1 MKIHIFSYE
10 DSILEYIAG
19 KLAGNSSDSRN
30 KDLSK
35 YALVFPG
42 KRPALYL
49 QDIFLRNFGIG
60 SKDCLPSMF
69 SIPEF
74 IGFIAEKSRGK
85 KAECDRINTPWFLYE
100 IIKYIQKNSLDF
112 GDLGFFKRINKFDDF
127 FFRGLQLFDAIN
139 ELDEGLI
146 DNKVIENIKSF
157 YSAYVPEN
165 IGRFYKHLSFIRDKF
180 HEKLKEKGLTTSGL
194 NYYDATDFLNNTPE
208 FISRKFEEF
217 EKIYFLGLSFPSNG
231 DVDIVKALVD
241 CGIAEFYIQI
251 ESLKDW
257 KDYLKNIVKKCEGE
271 EIEIVDLSKHVNSN
285 GLGLADDNSDSF
297 MKNSVLHLYEA
308 GDTHSELLIFKNVLE
323 GIGFNPEKTAVILL
337 DAATLLPFLYYTVKQ
352 INNLDYNITMG
363 YPLKRTPLYS
373 LIRLI
378 FNAQESA
385 VYDNNNT
392 LGQKYAA
399 RDYLNLIKHPY
410 VKTSI
415 GADKIAAINNIEKY
429 VLKKGDAFVRLAD
442 IEKDCFSGEYGGYK
456 QKQKREREGESE
468 IGNQSADKDAL
479 IAVNVIHE
487 YFFINFENNK
497 ITPMNFAENLLK
509 IIELISQN
517 NKNIFTH
524 GFSYKLIK
532 KTKESIDMF
541 QNSYFKDEL
550 LEKKSIFRLFMYYM
564 ENKSATFSG
573 IPLKGMQIMGI
584 LETRVLKF
592 DRVIIIDVN
601 ENILPPLKKIDP
613 ILPHPIRRKIGLTT
627 YGDYESMYRYHF
639 RRLISGSKETHIVY
653 VKNNKRIRSRLVE
666 EIIWENEKKTKSLDI
681 EGKII
686 PLGFKTKIFKNGKD
700 GGGFSID
707 KNDDILKELDDL
719 TSKLSASAI
728 DTYIN
733 CPARFY
739 YRYVLKLKETKHL
752 KAGIGADKIGIFV
765 HRALRGF
772 YEGIKRN
779 GYDIIYR
786 FLKDDGYFKDEI
798 CRAIEEPRNIAE
810 LGINVDFGE
819 YFIVKE
825 TAKKIL
831 YNFIKNDLKNCGT
844 DKYIWKI
851 IGLESEKE
859 AQFKIEDGAGG
870 IEKGREI
877 RLYGKIDRIDGYK
890 NRDIKSRGTVGAD
903 VANEGTERFLIIDYK
918 TGASSVMPD
927 IKKILNHGKGKPVCL
942 NKRGDIKELIKSF
955 QLPIY
960 LYLFKT
966 KQNIENYGSMDACL
980 NLTGLTGS
988 GKSSMPNEG
997 GHRLY
1002 LLGDKTAKNAANFD
1016 IDAEDLMEDI
1026 FLPSLRYIIGE
1037 ILNKDIPFIPDN
1049 FENRACEYCPYHLLC
1064 DKV

>member
-1 MKIHIFSYE
+1 MKIHVFSYE

-19 KLAGNSSDSRN
+19 ELAVNGSDSN

-49 QDIFLRNFGIG
+49 QDIFLRNFNIE

-69 SIPEF
+69 SISEF

-85 KAECDRINTPWFLYE
+85 KAECDRINAPWFLYE
-100 IIKYIQKNSLDF
+100 IIKYAQKNGLDF
-112 GDLGFFKRINKFDDF
+112 GDSGFFKKMNKFDDF

-139 ELDEGLI
+139 ELDEGLV
-146 DNKVIENIKSF
+146 DNKIIGNIKSF

-180 HEKLKEKGLTTSGL
+180 HEKLKEKDLTTSGL
-194 NYYDATDFLNNTPE
+194 NYYEATNFLNNTPE
-208 FISRKFEEF
+208 FISRKFQEF

-231 DVDIVKALVD
+231 EADIIKALVD

-251 ESLKDW
+251 ESLKDR
-257 KDYLKNIVKKCEGE
+257 KDYFKNIVKKCEGE
-271 EIEIVDLSKHVNSN
+271 EIEIVDLSKRVNPD
-285 GLGLADDNSDSF
+285 GLGLAADTPDSS
-297 MKNSVLHLYEA
+297 MKDSVLHLYEA
-308 GDTHSELLIFKNVLE
+308 GNTHSELLIFKNVLE

-337 DAATLLPFLYYTVKQ
+337 DAATLLPFLYYTVEQ

-373 LIRLI
+373 LIRFI

-385 VYDNNNT
+385 VYDNNST
-392 LGQKYAA
+392 LGRKYAA
-399 RDYLNLIKHPY
+399 KDYLNLIKHPY
-410 VKTSI
+410 VKASGGT
-415 GADKIAAINNIEKY
+415 DKITVINNIEKY
-429 VLKKGDAFVRLAD
+429 ILKKGDAFVRLAD
-442 IEKDCFSGEYGGYK
+442 IEKDCFSGEYGGYE
-456 QKQKREREGESE
+456 QKQGQGRESKSD
-468 IGNQSADKDAL
+468 IGDQSADKDAL
-479 IAVNVIHE
+479 ISVNAIHE

-497 ITPMNFAENLLK
+497 ITSMDFAKNLLK
-509 IIELISQN
+509 IIELIAQN
-517 NKNIFTH
+517 NKSIFTY

-532 KTKESIDMF
+532 KMKESIDMF

-564 ENKSATFSG
+564 ENKSAAFSG

-613 ILPHPIRRKIGLTT
+613 ILPHPIRKKIGLTT
-627 YGDYESMYRYHF
+627 YSDYESIYRYHF
-639 RRLISGSKETHIVY
+639 RRLISGSKEAHIVY
-653 VKNNKRIRSRLVE
+653 VKSNKRIRSRLVE

-686 PLGFKTKIFKNGKD
+686 PLGFKTKIFKS

-707 KNDDILKELDDL
+707 KNDDILKILDDL
-719 TSKLSASAI
+719 AGKLSASAI
-728 DTYIN
+728 DTYID
-733 CPARFY
+733 CPVRFY
-739 YRYVLKLKETKHL
+739 YRYILKLKETKHL

-765 HRALRGF
+765 HRALRRF
-772 YEGIKRN
+772 YEGIQRN
-779 GYDIIYR
+779 GYDIVYR

-798 CRAIEEPRNIAE
+798 YRAIEEPYNIAG
-810 LGINVDFGE
+810 LGIDADFGE

-831 YNFIKNDLKNCGT
+831 YNFIKNDLKNCKT
-844 DKYIWKI
+844 DKYIWNI

-859 AQFKIEDGAGG
+859 ARFRIEDG

-890 NRDIKSRGTVGAD
+890 DKDAKSGGIGGVDAS
-903 VANEGTERFLIIDYK
+903 NESGERFLIIDYK
-918 TGASSVMPD
+918 TGSSSVMPD
-927 IKKILNHGKGKPVCL
+927 IKKILNRGGKKPVFL
-942 NKRGDIKELIKSF
+942 NKREDIKELIKSF

-966 KQNIENYGSMDACL
+966 EQNMENYGSMDACL

-988 GKSSMPNEG
+988 GKNQMSNEG

-1002 LLGDKTAKNAANFD
+1002 LLGNQTEKSAANFD
-1016 IDAEDLMEDI
+1016 LDAENLMEDI
-1026 FLPSLRYIIGE
+1026 FLPSLQYIIGE

-1049 FENRACEYCPYHLLC
+1049 LENRTCEYCPYHLLC
-1064 DKV
+1064 GKV